1 MEISGNPAI
10 VRHKKELFFDEIDF
24 DQQVPLPLEESD
36 LTILQLFDRVL
47 REVTSKGFSQ
57 STLDLCMPYI
67 CRLAQLQAITNRQA
81 FIMAICMN
89 FSLNMSITL
98 RAVANMLDTT
108 NMMLMHWMPD
118 FHALC
123 EKELLEKMERRM
135 GRVDE
140 YVIPADVLEAFS
152 NNEVFVKKTSKVEN
166 TLELLSTFYHL
177 FKQKSKSCMETD
189 AFIKKSSR
197 LLSDNQH
204 LPLVSKLKKLE
215 FSSIESELILLH
227 LCRFY
232 VMNSMSNVS
241 LGQIV
246 AMFDEGKDR
255 NVMVYGLLQGN
266 HELFQRKLITFG
278 CADGIKD
285 KETLCLTAKARHLL
299 IPEYKLRGMN
309 TPSSDMT
316 SHKDIV
322 FKNLYYNPSVEQ
334 QIQRLHSLLE
344 EKNFR
349 MVQKRLKERG
359 FHKGIACLFYGS
371 PGTGKTETVLQL
383 AKSSGRDVMQV
394 SMSQIRSKWVG
405 ESQKNIQEVFAS
417 YKERVRASKLCPI
430 LLFNEADAIIGNRME
445 VTTSSVD
452 KMENSIQNVILQEM
466 ENLEGIMIATTN
478 LQGSLDAAFE
488 RRFLYKVE
496 FEKPSLQVRT
506 QIWHSMMPDVDE
518 ATLSSIASQYD
529 FSGGQIENIAR
540 KALVDDL
547 LFYSSD
553 ISNKERISTFCRQEV
568 LSKNAIKGFSL

>member
-1 MEISGNPAI
+1 MEISRNPAI
-10 VRHKKELFFDEIDF
+10 VRQKKELFFDEIDF

-47 REVTSKGFSQ
+47 REVTDKGFSQ

-215 FSSIESELILLH
+215 FQSIESELILLH

-349 MVQKRLKERG
+349 MVRKRLQERG

-506 QIWHSMMPDVDE
+506 QIWQSMMPDVDE

-568 LSKNAIKGFSL
+568 LSKNVIKGFSL

>member
-1 MEISGNPAI
+1 MEISRNPAI
-10 VRHKKELFFDEIDF
+10 VRQKKELFFDEIDF

-81 FIMAICMN
+81 FIMAVCMN

-135 GRVDE
+135 GRMDE

-166 TLELLSTFYHL
+166 SLELISTLYHL
-177 FKQKSKSCMETD
+177 FKLKSRSYIDTEV
-189 AFIKKSSR
+189 FVKKFTR
-197 LLSDNQH
+197 LLDDNMH
-204 LPLVSKLKKLE
+204 LPIVSNLNKLE
-215 FSSIESELILLH
+215 LHSIKSEVILLQ
-227 LCRFY
+227 LCSFY
-232 VMNSMSNVS
+232 VMNSMTNVP
-241 LGQIV
+241 LGQIIDL
-246 AMFDEGKDR
+246 FEEGKDR
-255 NVMVYGLLQGN
+255 NMIIYGLLQSN
-266 HELFQRKLITFG
+266 HELFQRKLITYG

-285 KETLCLTAKARHLL
+285 KEVLCLTVKARRLL
-299 IPEYKLRGMN
+299 IPEYKLRGM
-309 TPSSDMT
+309 TTQAAEIT

-322 FKNLYYNPSVEQ
+322 FKNLYYNASVEQ

-349 MVQKRLKERG
+349 MVQKRLQERG
-359 FHKGIACLFYGS
+359 FHKGIACLFYGA

-383 AKSSGRDVMQV
+383 AKATGRDVMQV

-452 KMENSIQNVILQEM
+452 KMENCIQNVILQEM

-478 LQGSLDAAFE
+478 LERSLDAAFE
-488 RRFLYKVE
+488 RRFLYKIK

-506 QIWHSMMPDVDE
+506 QIWQSMMPDVDE
-518 ATLSSIASQYD
+518 ATLSSIASQYE

-553 ISNKERISTFCRQEV
+553 ISNKKRISTYCRQEV
-568 LSKNAIKGFSL
+568 LSKNVIKGFSL

>member
-1 MEISGNPAI
+1 MEISRNPAI
-10 VRHKKELFFDEIDF
+10 VRQKKELFFDEIDF

-349 MVQKRLKERG
+349 IVQKRLQERG
-359 FHKGIACLFYGS
+359 FHKGITCLFYGS

-478 LQGSLDAAFE
+478 LERALDAAFE
-488 RRFLYKVE
+488 RRFLYKIK

-506 QIWHSMMPDVDE
+506 KIWQSMLPDVDE

-568 LSKNAIKGFSL
+568 LSKNVIKGFSL

>member
-1 MEISGNPAI
+1 MEISRNPAI
-10 VRHKKELFFDEIDF
+10 VRQKKELFFDEIDF

-47 REVTSKGFSQ
+47 REVTDKGFSQ

-81 FIMAICMN
+81 FIMAVCMN

-135 GRVDE
+135 GRMDE

-166 TLELLSTFYHL
+166 SLELISTLYHL
-177 FKQKSKSCMETD
+177 FKLKSRSYIDTEV
-189 AFIKKSSR
+189 FVKKFTR
-197 LLSDNQH
+197 LLDDNMH
-204 LPLVSKLKKLE
+204 LPIVSNLNKLE
-215 FSSIESELILLH
+215 LHSIKSEVILLQ
-227 LCRFY
+227 LCRFH
-232 VMNSMSNVS
+232 VMNSMTNVP

-246 AMFDEGKDR
+246 DLFEEGKDR
-255 NVMVYGLLQGN
+255 NMIVYGLLQGN

-349 MVQKRLKERG
+349 MVQKRLQERG
-359 FHKGIACLFYGS
+359 FHKGITCLFYGS

-478 LQGSLDAAFE
+478 LERSLDAAFE
-488 RRFLYKVE
+488 RRFLYKIK

-506 QIWHSMMPDVDE
+506 QIWQSMLPDVDE

-568 LSKNAIKGFSL
+568 LSKNVIKGFSL

>member
-1 MEISGNPAI
+1 MEISRNPAI
-10 VRHKKELFFDEIDF
+10 VRQKKELFFDEIDF

-47 REVTSKGFSQ
+47 REVTDKGFSQ

-232 VMNSMSNVS
+232 VMNFMSNVS

-246 AMFDEGKDR
+246 ALFDEGKDR

-349 MVQKRLKERG
+349 MVQKRLQERG

-488 RRFLYKVE
+488 RRFLYKIK

-506 QIWHSMMPDVDE
+506 KIWQSMLPDVDE

>member
-1 MEISGNPAI
+1 MEISRNPAI
-10 VRHKKELFFDEIDF
+10 VRQKKELFFDEIDF
-24 DQQVPLPLEESD
+24 DQQIPLPLEESD

-189 AFIKKSSR
+189 AFIKQSSR

-349 MVQKRLKERG
+349 MVRKRLQERG

-506 QIWHSMMPDVDE
+506 QIWQSMMPDVDE

-553 ISNKERISTFCRQEV
+553 ISNKERISTFCRQEA

>member
-1 MEISGNPAI
+1 MEISRNPAI
-10 VRHKKELFFDEIDF
+10 VRQKKELFFDEIDF

-47 REVTSKGFSQ
+47 REVTDKGFSQ

-81 FIMAICMN
+81 FIMAVCMN

-135 GRVDE
+135 GRMDE

-189 AFIKKSSR
+189 AFIKKCSR

-232 VMNSMSNVS
+232 VMNFMSNVS

-246 AMFDEGKDR
+246 ALFDEGKDR

-349 MVQKRLKERG
+349 MVQKRLQERG
-359 FHKGIACLFYGS
+359 FHKGITCLFYGS

-478 LQGSLDAAFE
+478 LERSLDAAFE
-488 RRFLYKVE
+488 RRFLYKIK

-506 QIWHSMMPDVDE
+506 QIWQSMLPDVDE

-568 LSKNAIKGFSL
+568 LSKNVIKGFSL

>member
-1 MEISGNPAI
+1 MEISRNPAI
-10 VRHKKELFFDEIDF
+10 VRQKKELFFDEIDF

-189 AFIKKSSR
+189 AFIKKCSR

-215 FSSIESELILLH
+215 FQSIESELILLH

-349 MVQKRLKERG
+349 MVQKRLQERG
-359 FHKGIACLFYGS
+359 FHKGITCLFYGS

-478 LQGSLDAAFE
+478 LERSLDAAFE

>member
-1 MEISGNPAI
+1 MEISRNPAI
-10 VRHKKELFFDEIDF
+10 VRQKKELFFDEIDF

-81 FIMAICMN
+81 FIMAVCMN

-135 GRVDE
+135 GRMDE

-166 TLELLSTFYHL
+166 SLELISTLYHL
-177 FKQKSKSCMETD
+177 FKLKSRSYIDTEV
-189 AFIKKSSR
+189 FVKKFTP
-197 LLSDNQH
+197 LLDDNMH
-204 LPLVSKLKKLE
+204 LPIVSNLNKLE
-215 FSSIESELILLH
+215 LHSIKSEVILLQ
-227 LCRFY
+227 LCSFY
-232 VMNSMSNVS
+232 VMNSMTNVP
-241 LGQIV
+241 LGQIIDL
-246 AMFDEGKDR
+246 FEEGKDR
-255 NVMVYGLLQGN
+255 NMIIYGLLQSN
-266 HELFQRKLITFG
+266 HELFQRKLITYG

-285 KETLCLTAKARHLL
+285 KEVLCLTVKARRLL
-299 IPEYKLRGMN
+299 IPEYKLRGM
-309 TPSSDMT
+309 TTQAAEIT

-322 FKNLYYNPSVEQ
+322 FKNLYYNASVEQ

-349 MVQKRLKERG
+349 MVQKRLQERG
-359 FHKGIACLFYGS
+359 FHKGIACLFYGA

-383 AKSSGRDVMQV
+383 AKATGRDVMQV

-452 KMENSIQNVILQEM
+452 KMENCIQNVILQEM

-478 LQGSLDAAFE
+478 LERSLDAAFE
-488 RRFLYKVE
+488 RRFLYKIK

-506 QIWHSMMPDVDE
+506 QIWQSMMPDVDE
-518 ATLSSIASQYD
+518 ATLSSIASQYE

-553 ISNKERISTFCRQEV
+553 ISNKKRISTYCRQEV
-568 LSKNAIKGFSL
+568 LSKNVIKGFSL

>member
-1 MEISGNPAI
+1 MEISRNPAI
-10 VRHKKELFFDEIDF
+10 VRQKKELFFDEIDF

-47 REVTSKGFSQ
+47 REVTDKGFSQ

-81 FIMAICMN
+81 FIMAVCMN

-98 RAVANMLDTT
+98 RAIANMLDTT

-135 GRVDE
+135 GRMDE

-166 TLELLSTFYHL
+166 SLELISTLYHL
-177 FKQKSKSCMETD
+177 FKLKSRSYIDTEV
-189 AFIKKSSR
+189 FVKKFTR
-197 LLSDNQH
+197 LLDDNMH
-204 LPLVSKLKKLE
+204 LPIVSNLNKLE
-215 FSSIESELILLH
+215 LHSIKSEVILLQ
-227 LCRFY
+227 LCRFH
-232 VMNSMSNVS
+232 VMNSMTNVP

-246 AMFDEGKDR
+246 DLFEEGKDR
-255 NVMVYGLLQGN
+255 NMIVYGLLQGN

-285 KETLCLTAKARHLL
+285 KEVLCLTVKARRLL
-299 IPEYKLRGMN
+299 IPEYKLRGM
-309 TPSSDMT
+309 TTQSAEIT

-349 MVQKRLKERG
+349 MVQKRLQERG
-359 FHKGIACLFYGS
+359 FHKGITCLFYGS

-478 LQGSLDAAFE
+478 LERSLDAAFE
-488 RRFLYKVE
+488 RRFLYKIK

-506 QIWHSMMPDVDE
+506 KIWQSMLPDVDE

-568 LSKNAIKGFSL
+568 LSKNVIKGFSL

>member
-1 MEISGNPAI
+1 MEISRNPAI
-10 VRHKKELFFDEIDF
+10 VRQKKELFFDEIDF

-215 FSSIESELILLH
+215 FPSIESELILLH

-246 AMFDEGKDR
+246 ALFDEGKDR

-349 MVQKRLKERG
+349 MVRKRLQERG

-506 QIWHSMMPDVDE
+506 QIWQSMMPDVDE

>member
-1 MEISGNPAI
+1 MEISRNPTI
-10 VRHKKELFFDEIDF
+10 VRQKKELFFDEIDF

-81 FIMAICMN
+81 FIMAVCMN

-123 EKELLEKMERRM
+123 EKELLEKIERRM
-135 GRVDE
+135 GRMDE

-177 FKQKSKSCMETD
+177 FKQKSKSCMETN

-215 FSSIESELILLH
+215 FQSIESELILLH

-246 AMFDEGKDR
+246 ALFDEGKDR

-349 MVQKRLKERG
+349 TIQKRLQERG
-359 FHKGIACLFYGS
+359 FRKGIACLFYGS

-478 LQGSLDAAFE
+478 LERSLDAAFE
-488 RRFLYKVE
+488 RRFLYKLK

-506 QIWHSMMPDVDE
+506 KIWQSMLPDVDE
-518 ATLSSIASQYD
+518 ATLSSIASQYE

-568 LSKNAIKGFSL
+568 LSKNVIKGFSL

>member
-1 MEISGNPAI
+1 MEISRNPAI
-10 VRHKKELFFDEIDF
+10 VRQKKELFFDEIDF

-47 REVTSKGFSQ
+47 REVTDKGFSQ

-81 FIMAICMN
+81 FIMAVCMN

-135 GRVDE
+135 GRMDE
-140 YVIPADVLEAFS
+140 YVIPADAMEAFS

-189 AFIKKSSR
+189 AFIKKCSR

-246 AMFDEGKDR
+246 ALFDEGNDR

-285 KETLCLTAKARHLL
+285 KEVLCLTVKARRLL
-299 IPEYKLRGMN
+299 IPEYKLRGM
-309 TPSSDMT
+309 TTQSAEIT

-349 MVQKRLKERG
+349 MVQKRLQERG
-359 FHKGIACLFYGS
+359 FHKGIDCLFYGS

-478 LQGSLDAAFE
+478 LERSLDAAFE
-488 RRFLYKVE
+488 RRFLYKIK

-506 QIWHSMMPDVDE
+506 KIWQSMLPDVDE

-568 LSKNAIKGFSL
+568 LSKNVIKGFSL

>member
-189 AFIKKSSR
+189 AFIKKCSR
-197 LLSDNQH
+197 LLGDNQH

-246 AMFDEGKDR
+246 ALFDEGKDR

-278 CADGIKD
+278 CADDIKD

-349 MVQKRLKERG
+349 MVRKRLQERG

-506 QIWHSMMPDVDE
+506 QIRHSMMPDVDE

-553 ISNKERISTFCRQEV
+553 ISNKERISTFCRQEA

>member
-1 MEISGNPAI
+1 MEISRNPAI
-10 VRHKKELFFDEIDF
+10 VRQKKELFFDEIDF

-47 REVTSKGFSQ
+47 REVTDKGFSQ

-81 FIMAICMN
+81 FIMAVCMN

-135 GRVDE
+135 GRMDE

-189 AFIKKSSR
+189 AFIKKCSR

-232 VMNSMSNVS
+232 VMNFMSNVS

-246 AMFDEGKDR
+246 ALFDEGKDR

-349 MVQKRLKERG
+349 MVQKRLQERG
-359 FHKGIACLFYGS
+359 FHKGITCLFYGS

-478 LQGSLDAAFE
+478 LERSLDAAFE
-488 RRFLYKVE
+488 RRFLYKIK

-506 QIWHSMMPDVDE
+506 QIWQSMLPDVDE

>member
-1 MEISGNPAI
+1 MEISRNPAI
-10 VRHKKELFFDEIDF
+10 VRQKKELFFDEIDF

-177 FKQKSKSCMETD
+177 FKQKSKTCMETD
-189 AFIKKSSR
+189 AFIKKCSR

-246 AMFDEGKDR
+246 ALFDEGKDR

-285 KETLCLTAKARHLL
+285 KETLCLTA
-299 IPEYKLRGMN
+299 
-309 TPSSDMT
+309 
-316 SHKDIV
+316 
-322 FKNLYYNPSVEQ
+322 
-334 QIQRLHSLLE
+334 
-344 EKNFR
+344 
-349 MVQKRLKERG
+349 
-359 FHKGIACLFYGS
+359 
-371 PGTGKTETVLQL
+371 
-383 AKSSGRDVMQV
+383 
-394 SMSQIRSKWVG
+394 
-405 ESQKNIQEVFAS
+405 
-417 YKERVRASKLCPI
+417 
-430 LLFNEADAIIGNRME
+430 
-445 VTTSSVD
+445 
-452 KMENSIQNVILQEM
+452 
-466 ENLEGIMIATTN
+466 
-478 LQGSLDAAFE
+478 
-488 RRFLYKVE
+488 
-496 FEKPSLQVRT
+496 
-506 QIWHSMMPDVDE
+506 
-518 ATLSSIASQYD
+518 
-529 FSGGQIENIAR
+529 
-540 KALVDDL
+540 
-547 LFYSSD
+547 
-553 ISNKERISTFCRQEV
+553 
-568 LSKNAIKGFSL
+568 

>member
-1 MEISGNPAI
+1 MEISRNPAI
-10 VRHKKELFFDEIDF
+10 VRQKKELFFDEIDF

-81 FIMAICMN
+81 FIMTVCMN

-98 RAVANMLDTT
+98 RTVANMLDTT

-135 GRVDE
+135 GRMDE

-189 AFIKKSSR
+189 AFIKKCSR

-204 LPLVSKLKKLE
+204 LPLVSKLKKQE
-215 FSSIESELILLH
+215 FQSIESELILLH

-255 NVMVYGLLQGN
+255 NMIVYGLLQGN

-285 KETLCLTAKARHLL
+285 KEVLCLTVKARRLL
-299 IPEYKLRGMN
+299 IPEYKLRGM
-309 TPSSDMT
+309 TTQSAEIT

-349 MVQKRLKERG
+349 MVQKRLQERG

-478 LQGSLDAAFE
+478 LERSLDAAFE
-488 RRFLYKVE
+488 RRFLYKIK

-506 QIWHSMMPDVDE
+506 KIWQSMLPDVDE

-568 LSKNAIKGFSL
+568 LSKNVIKGFSL

>member
-1 MEISGNPAI
+1 MEISRNPAI
-10 VRHKKELFFDEIDF
+10 VRQKKELFFDEIDF

-135 GRVDE
+135 GRMDE

-189 AFIKKSSR
+189 AFIKKCSR
-197 LLSDNQH
+197 LLGDNQH

-246 AMFDEGKDR
+246 ALFDEGKDR

-349 MVQKRLKERG
+349 MVRKRLQERG

-553 ISNKERISTFCRQEV
+553 ISNKERISTFCRQEA
-568 LSKNAIKGFSL
+568 LS

>member
-1 MEISGNPAI
+1 MEISRNPAI
-10 VRHKKELFFDEIDF
+10 VRQKKELFFDEIDF

-81 FIMAICMN
+81 FIMAVCMN

-135 GRVDE
+135 GRMDE

-166 TLELLSTFYHL
+166 SLELISTLYHL
-177 FKQKSKSCMETD
+177 FKLKSRSYIDTEV
-189 AFIKKSSR
+189 FVKKFTR
-197 LLSDNQH
+197 LLDDNMH
-204 LPLVSKLKKLE
+204 LPIVSNLNKLE
-215 FSSIESELILLH
+215 LHSIKSEVILLQ
-227 LCRFY
+227 LCSFY
-232 VMNSMSNVS
+232 VMNSMTNVP
-241 LGQIV
+241 LGQIIDL
-246 AMFDEGKDR
+246 FEEGKDR
-255 NVMVYGLLQGN
+255 NMIIYGLLQSN
-266 HELFQRKLITFG
+266 HELFQRKLITYG

-285 KETLCLTAKARHLL
+285 KEVLCLTVKARRLL
-299 IPEYKLRGMN
+299 IPEYKLRGM
-309 TPSSDMT
+309 TTQAAEIT

-322 FKNLYYNPSVEQ
+322 FKNLYYNASVEQ

-349 MVQKRLKERG
+349 MVQKRLQERG
-359 FHKGIACLFYGS
+359 FHKGIACLFYGA

-383 AKSSGRDVMQV
+383 AKATGRDVMQV

-452 KMENSIQNVILQEM
+452 KMENCIQNVILQEM

-478 LQGSLDAAFE
+478 LERSLDAAFE
-488 RRFLYKVE
+488 RRFLYKIK

-506 QIWHSMMPDVDE
+506 
-518 ATLSSIASQYD
+518 
-529 FSGGQIENIAR
+529 
-540 KALVDDL
+540 
-547 LFYSSD
+547 
-553 ISNKERISTFCRQEV
+553 
-568 LSKNAIKGFSL
+568 

>member
-1 MEISGNPAI
+1 MEISRNPAI
-10 VRHKKELFFDEIDF
+10 VRQKKELFFDEIDF

-81 FIMAICMN
+81 FIMAVCMN

-135 GRVDE
+135 GRMDE

-166 TLELLSTFYHL
+166 SLELISTLYHL
-177 FKQKSKSCMETD
+177 FKLKSRSYIDTEV
-189 AFIKKSSR
+189 FVKKFTR
-197 LLSDNQH
+197 LLDDNMH
-204 LPLVSKLKKLE
+204 LPIVSNLNKLE
-215 FSSIESELILLH
+215 LHSIKSEVILLQ
-227 LCRFY
+227 LCRFH
-232 VMNSMSNVS
+232 VMNSMTNVP

-246 AMFDEGKDR
+246 DLFEEGKDR
-255 NVMVYGLLQGN
+255 NMIVYGLLQGN
-266 HELFQRKLITFG
+266 QELFQRKLITFG

-285 KETLCLTAKARHLL
+285 KEVLCLTVKARRLL
-299 IPEYKLRGMN
+299 IPEYKLRGM
-309 TPSSDMT
+309 TTQSAEIT

-349 MVQKRLKERG
+349 MVQKRLQERS

-371 PGTGKTETVLQL
+371 PGTGKTETALQL

-478 LQGSLDAAFE
+478 LERSLDAAFE
-488 RRFLYKVE
+488 RRFLYKIK

-506 QIWHSMMPDVDE
+506 KIWQSMLPDVDE
-518 ATLSSIASQYD
+518 ATLSSIA
-529 FSGGQIENIAR
+529 
-540 KALVDDL
+540 
-547 LFYSSD
+547 
-553 ISNKERISTFCRQEV
+553 
-568 LSKNAIKGFSL
+568 

>member
-1 MEISGNPAI
+1 MEISRNPAI
-10 VRHKKELFFDEIDF
+10 VRQKKELFFDEIDF

-135 GRVDE
+135 GRMDE

-189 AFIKKSSR
+189 AFIKKCSR
-197 LLSDNQH
+197 LLGDNQH

-246 AMFDEGKDR
+246 ALFDEGKDR

-349 MVQKRLKERG
+349 MVRKRLQERG

>member
-1 MEISGNPAI
+1 MEISRNPAI
-10 VRHKKELFFDEIDF
+10 VRQKKELFFDEIDF

-47 REVTSKGFSQ
+47 REVTDKGFSQ

-81 FIMAICMN
+81 FIMAVCMN

-135 GRVDE
+135 GRMDE

-166 TLELLSTFYHL
+166 SLELISTLYHL
-177 FKQKSKSCMETD
+177 FKLKSRSYIDTEV
-189 AFIKKSSR
+189 FVKKFTC
-197 LLSDNQH
+197 LLDDNMH
-204 LPLVSKLKKLE
+204 LPIVSNLNKLE
-215 FSSIESELILLH
+215 LHSIKSEVILLQ
-227 LCRFY
+227 LCRFH
-232 VMNSMSNVS
+232 VMNSMTNVP

-246 AMFDEGKDR
+246 DLFEEGKDR
-255 NVMVYGLLQGN
+255 NMIVYGLLQGN

-349 MVQKRLKERG
+349 MVQKRLQERG
-359 FHKGIACLFYGS
+359 FHKGITCLFYGS

-506 QIWHSMMPDVDE
+506 QIWQSMMPDVDE

>member
-1 MEISGNPAI
+1 MEISRNPAI
-10 VRHKKELFFDEIDF
+10 VRQKKELFFDEIDF

-47 REVTSKGFSQ
+47 REVTDKGFSQ

-123 EKELLEKMERRM
+123 EKELLEKIERRM
-135 GRVDE
+135 GRMDE

-166 TLELLSTFYHL
+166 SLELISTLYHL
-177 FKQKSKSCMETD
+177 FKLKSRSYIDTEV
-189 AFIKKSSR
+189 FVKKFTR
-197 LLSDNQH
+197 LLDDNMH
-204 LPLVSKLKKLE
+204 LPIVSNLNKLE
-215 FSSIESELILLH
+215 LHSIKSEVILLQ
-227 LCRFY
+227 LCRFH
-232 VMNSMSNVS
+232 VMNSMTNVP

-246 AMFDEGKDR
+246 DLFEEGKDR
-255 NVMVYGLLQGN
+255 NMIVYGLLQGN

-349 MVQKRLKERG
+349 MVQKRLQERG
-359 FHKGIACLFYGS
+359 FHKGITCLFYGS

-553 ISNKERISTFCRQEV
+553 ISNKERISTFCRQEA

>member
-1 MEISGNPAI
+1 MEISRNPAI
-10 VRHKKELFFDEIDF
+10 VRQKKELFFDEIDF

-36 LTILQLFDRVL
+36 LTILQLFGRVL
-47 REVTSKGFSQ
+47 REVTDKGFSQ

-81 FIMAICMN
+81 FIMAVCMN

-135 GRVDE
+135 GRMDE

-166 TLELLSTFYHL
+166 SLELISTLYHL
-177 FKQKSKSCMETD
+177 FKLKSRSYIDTEV
-189 AFIKKSSR
+189 FVKKFTC
-197 LLSDNQH
+197 LLDDNMH
-204 LPLVSKLKKLE
+204 LPIVSNLNKLE
-215 FSSIESELILLH
+215 LHSIKSEVILLQ
-227 LCRFY
+227 LCRFH
-232 VMNSMSNVS
+232 VMNSMTNVP

-246 AMFDEGKDR
+246 DLFEEGKDR
-255 NVMVYGLLQGN
+255 NMIVYGLLQGN

-349 MVQKRLKERG
+349 MVQKRLQERG
-359 FHKGIACLFYGS
+359 FHKGITCLFYGS

-478 LQGSLDAAFE
+478 LERSLDAAFE
-488 RRFLYKVE
+488 RRFLYKIK

-506 QIWHSMMPDVDE
+506 KIWQSMLPDVDE

-568 LSKNAIKGFSL
+568 LSKNVIKGFSL

>member
-1 MEISGNPAI
+1 MEISRNPAI
-10 VRHKKELFFDEIDF
+10 VRQKKELFFDEIDF

-47 REVTSKGFSQ
+47 REVMSKGFSQ

-81 FIMAICMN
+81 FIMAVCMN

-98 RAVANMLDTT
+98 RAIANMLDTT

-123 EKELLEKMERRM
+123 EKELLDKMERRM
-135 GRVDE
+135 GRMDE

-152 NNEVFVKKTSKVEN
+152 NNEVFAKKTSKVEN
-166 TLELLSTFYHL
+166 TLELISTLYHL
-177 FKQKSKSCMETD
+177 FKLKSRSYIDTEV
-189 AFIKKSSR
+189 FVKKFTR
-197 LLSDNQH
+197 LLDDNML
-204 LPLVSKLKKLE
+204 LPIVSNLNKLE
-215 FSSIESELILLH
+215 LHSIKSEVILLQ

-232 VMNSMSNVS
+232 VMNSMTNVP
-241 LGQIV
+241 LGQIIDL
-246 AMFDEGKDR
+246 FEEGKDR
-255 NVMVYGLLQGN
+255 NMIIYGLLQDN
-266 HELFQRKLITFG
+266 HELFQRKLITYG

-285 KETLCLTAKARHLL
+285 KEVLCLTVKARRLL
-299 IPEYKLRGMN
+299 IPEYKLRGM
-309 TPSSDMT
+309 TTQSAEIT

-349 MVQKRLKERG
+349 MVQKRLQERG

-478 LQGSLDAAFE
+478 LERSLDAAFE
-488 RRFLYKVE
+488 RRFLYKIK

-506 QIWHSMMPDVDE
+506 KIWQSMLPDVDE

-568 LSKNAIKGFSL
+568 LAKYTIKGFSL

>member
-177 FKQKSKSCMETD
+177 FKQKSKTCMETD
-189 AFIKKSSR
+189 AFIKKCSR

-215 FSSIESELILLH
+215 LSSIESELILLH

-246 AMFDEGKDR
+246 ALFDEGKDR

-349 MVQKRLKERG
+349 MVRKRLQERG

-518 ATLSSIASQYD
+518 AILSSIASQYD

-553 ISNKERISTFCRQEV
+553 ISNKERISTFCRQEA

>member
-1 MEISGNPAI
+1 MEISRNPAI
-10 VRHKKELFFDEIDF
+10 VRQKKELFFDEIDF

-135 GRVDE
+135 GRMDE

-189 AFIKKSSR
+189 AFIKKCSR
-197 LLSDNQH
+197 LLGDNQH

-246 AMFDEGKDR
+246 ALFDEGKDR

-278 CADGIKD
+278 CADDIKD

-349 MVQKRLKERG
+349 MVRKRLQERG

-506 QIWHSMMPDVDE
+506 QIRHSMMPDVDE

-553 ISNKERISTFCRQEV
+553 ISNKERISTFCRQEA

>member
-1 MEISGNPAI
+1 MEISRNPAI
-10 VRHKKELFFDEIDF
+10 VRQKKELFFDEIDF

-57 STLDLCMPYI
+57 SSLDLCMPYI

-135 GRVDE
+135 GRMDE

-166 TLELLSTFYHL
+166 SLELISTLYHL
-177 FKQKSKSCMETD
+177 FKLKSRSYIDTEV
-189 AFIKKSSR
+189 FVKKFTR
-197 LLSDNQH
+197 LLDDNMH
-204 LPLVSKLKKLE
+204 LPIVSNLNKLE
-215 FSSIESELILLH
+215 LHSIKSEVILLQ

-232 VMNSMSNVS
+232 VMNSMTNVP
-241 LGQIV
+241 LGQIIDL
-246 AMFDEGKDR
+246 FEEGKDR
-255 NVMVYGLLQGN
+255 NMIIYGLLQGN
-266 HELFQRKLITFG
+266 HELFQRKLITYG

-285 KETLCLTAKARHLL
+285 KEVLCLTVKARRLL
-299 IPEYKLRGMN
+299 IPEYKLRGM
-309 TPSSDMT
+309 TTQSAEIT

-322 FKNLYYNPSVEQ
+322 FKNLYYNASVEQ

-349 MVQKRLKERG
+349 MVQKRLQERG
-359 FHKGIACLFYGS
+359 FHKGIACLFYGA

-383 AKSSGRDVMQV
+383 AKATGRDVMQV

-452 KMENSIQNVILQEM
+452 KMENCIQNVILQEM

-478 LQGSLDAAFE
+478 LERSLDAAFE
-488 RRFLYKVE
+488 RRFLYKIK

-506 QIWHSMMPDVDE
+506 QIWQSMMPDVDE
-518 ATLSSIASQYD
+518 ATLSSIASQYE

-553 ISNKERISTFCRQEV
+553 ISNKKRISTYCRQEV
-568 LSKNAIKGFSL
+568 LSKNVIKGFSL

>member
-1 MEISGNPAI
+1 MEISRNPAI
-10 VRHKKELFFDEIDF
+10 VRQKKELFFDEIDF

-135 GRVDE
+135 GRMDE

-166 TLELLSTFYHL
+166 SLELISTLYHL
-177 FKQKSKSCMETD
+177 FKLKSRSYIDTEV
-189 AFIKKSSR
+189 FVKKFTR
-197 LLSDNQH
+197 LLDDNMH
-204 LPLVSKLKKLE
+204 LPIVSNLNKLE
-215 FSSIESELILLH
+215 LHSIKSEVILLQ
-227 LCRFY
+227 LCRFH
-232 VMNSMSNVS
+232 VMNFITNVP

-246 AMFDEGKDR
+246 DLFEEGKDR
-255 NVMVYGLLQGN
+255 NMIVYGLLQGN
-266 HELFQRKLITFG
+266 HELFQRKLITYG

-285 KETLCLTAKARHLL
+285 KEVLCLTVKARRLL
-299 IPEYKLRGMN
+299 IPEYKLRGM
-309 TPSSDMT
+309 TTQSAEIT

-322 FKNLYYNPSVEQ
+322 FKNLYYNASVEH

-349 MVQKRLKERG
+349 TVQKRLRERG

-478 LQGSLDAAFE
+478 LERSLDAAFE
-488 RRFLYKVE
+488 RRFLYKIK

-506 QIWHSMMPDVDE
+506 KIWQSMLPDVDE

-529 FSGGQIENIAR
+529 FTGGQIENIAR

-553 ISNKERISTFCRQEV
+553 ISNKERISTYCRQEV
-568 LSKNAIKGFSL
+568 LSKNVIKGFSL

>member
-1 MEISGNPAI
+1 MEISRNPAI
-10 VRHKKELFFDEIDF
+10 VRQKKELFFDEIDF

-57 STLDLCMPYI
+57 ATLDLCMPYI

-123 EKELLEKMERRM
+123 EQELLEKMERRM

-349 MVQKRLKERG
+349 MVQKRLQERG

-506 QIWHSMMPDVDE
+506 QIWQSMMPDVDE

>member
-1 MEISGNPAI
+1 MEISRNPAI
-10 VRHKKELFFDEIDF
+10 VRQKKELFFDEIDF

-108 NMMLMHWMPD
+108 NMMLMHWMSD

-232 VMNSMSNVS
+232 VMNFMSNVS

-349 MVQKRLKERG
+349 TIQKRLQERG
-359 FHKGIACLFYGS
+359 FHKGITCLFYGS

-478 LQGSLDAAFE
+478 LEGSLDAAFE

-496 FEKPSLQVRT
+496 FEKPSLKVRT
-506 QIWHSMMPDVDE
+506 QIWQSMMPDVDE
-518 ATLSSIASQYD
+518 ATLSCIASQYD

>member
-1 MEISGNPAI
+1 MEISRNPAI
-10 VRHKKELFFDEIDF
+10 VRQKKELFFDEIDF

-135 GRVDE
+135 GRMDE

-189 AFIKKSSR
+189 AFIKKCSR
-197 LLSDNQH
+197 LLGDNQH

-246 AMFDEGKDR
+246 ALFDEGKDR

-349 MVQKRLKERG
+349 MVRKRLQERG

-394 SMSQIRSKWVG
+394 SMSQTRSKWVG

-478 LQGSLDAAFE
+478 LERSLDAAFE
-488 RRFLYKVE
+488 RRFLYKIK

-506 QIWHSMMPDVDE
+506 QIWQSMMPDVDE

>member
-1 MEISGNPAI
+1 MEISRNPAI
-10 VRHKKELFFDEIDF
+10 VRQKKELFFDEIDF

-81 FIMAICMN
+81 FIMAVCMN

-135 GRVDE
+135 GRMDE

-166 TLELLSTFYHL
+166 SLELISTLYHL
-177 FKQKSKSCMETD
+177 FKLKSRSYIDTEV
-189 AFIKKSSR
+189 FVKKFTR
-197 LLSDNQH
+197 LLDDNMH
-204 LPLVSKLKKLE
+204 LPIVSNLNKLE
-215 FSSIESELILLH
+215 LHSIKSEVILLQ
-227 LCRFY
+227 LCSFY
-232 VMNSMSNVS
+232 VMNSMTNVP
-241 LGQIV
+241 LGQIIDL
-246 AMFDEGKDR
+246 FEEGKDR
-255 NVMVYGLLQGN
+255 NMIIYGLLQSN
-266 HELFQRKLITFG
+266 HELFQRKLITYG

-285 KETLCLTAKARHLL
+285 KEVLCLTVKARRLL
-299 IPEYKLRGMN
+299 IPEYKLRGM
-309 TPSSDMT
+309 TTQAAEIT

-322 FKNLYYNPSVEQ
+322 FKNLYYNASVEQ

-349 MVQKRLKERG
+349 MVQKRLQERG
-359 FHKGIACLFYGS
+359 FHKGIACLFYGAQ
-371 PGTGKTETVLQL
+371 GTGKTETVLQL
-383 AKSSGRDVMQV
+383 AKATGRDVMQV

-452 KMENSIQNVILQEM
+452 KMENCIQNVILQEM

-478 LQGSLDAAFE
+478 LERSLDAAFE
-488 RRFLYKVE
+488 RRFLYKIK

-506 QIWHSMMPDVDE
+506 QIWQSMMPDVDE
-518 ATLSSIASQYD
+518 ATLSSIASQYE

-540 KALVDDL
+540 KAQVDDL

-553 ISNKERISTFCRQEV
+553 ISNKKRISTYCRQEV
-568 LSKNAIKGFSL
+568 LSKNVIKGFSL

>member
-1 MEISGNPAI
+1 MEISRNPAI

-47 REVTSKGFSQ
+47 REVTDKGFSQ

-81 FIMAICMN
+81 FIMAVCMN

-135 GRVDE
+135 GRMDE

-166 TLELLSTFYHL
+166 SLELISTLYHL
-177 FKQKSKSCMETD
+177 FKLKSRSYIDTEV
-189 AFIKKSSR
+189 FVKKFTR
-197 LLSDNQH
+197 LLDDNMH
-204 LPLVSKLKKLE
+204 LPIVSNLNKLE
-215 FSSIESELILLH
+215 LHSIKSEVILLQ
-227 LCRFY
+227 LCRFH
-232 VMNSMSNVS
+232 VMNSMTNVP

-246 AMFDEGKDR
+246 DLFEEGKDR
-255 NVMVYGLLQGN
+255 NMIVYGLLQGN

-349 MVQKRLKERG
+349 MVQKRLQERG
-359 FHKGIACLFYGS
+359 FHKGITCLFYGS

-478 LQGSLDAAFE
+478 LERSLDAAFE
-488 RRFLYKVE
+488 RRFLYKIK

-506 QIWHSMMPDVDE
+506 QIWQSMLPDVDE

-568 LSKNAIKGFSL
+568 LSKNVIKGFSL

>member
-1 MEISGNPAI
+1 MEISRNPAI
-10 VRHKKELFFDEIDF
+10 VRQKKELFFDEIDF

-135 GRVDE
+135 GRMDE

-189 AFIKKSSR
+189 AFIKKCSR
-197 LLSDNQH
+197 LLGDNQH

-215 FSSIESELILLH
+215 FSSIESELILLY

-246 AMFDEGKDR
+246 ALFDEGKDR

-349 MVQKRLKERG
+349 MVRKRLQERG